1 MSRRRY
7 SQFFDQKPSLAMT
20 LHEQEEIDKKF
31 EKLEQ
36 KIHTRV
42 KKEVFFGCEECVC
55 YDPTPDGKFGCN
67 RTGTCKNSKRQIK
80 KEKINVKSTK

>member
-1 MSRRRY
+1 MSRRQYPR
-7 SQFFDQKPSLAMT
+7 FFDQKPSLAMT
-20 LHEQEEIDKKF
+20 LLEQENADALL
-31 EKLEQ
+31 EKNEQ
-36 KIHTRV
+36 RKHTRF